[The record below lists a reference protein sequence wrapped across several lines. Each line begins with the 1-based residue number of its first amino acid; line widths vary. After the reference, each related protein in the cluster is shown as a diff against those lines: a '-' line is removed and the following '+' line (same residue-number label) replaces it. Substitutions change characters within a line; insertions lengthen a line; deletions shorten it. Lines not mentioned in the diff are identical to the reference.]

1 MTNFVLNKQY
11 FRINLSSIKN
21 FIFSSSASVSFI
33 DFTIAILFAGGI
45 VDIVFC
51 PIIKDIIPVI
61 NINIYRLYLSTF
73 RYRSIN

>member
-11 FRINLSSIKN
+11 FKLNLSFIKK
-21 FIFSSSASVSFI
+21 FIFYSSASVSFI

-45 VDIVFC
+45 IDIVFC
-51 PIIKDIIPVI
+51 PIIKDIVPVI

-73 RYRSIN
+73 RCRSIN